1 MIQVTRAVAAAAL
14 ALAMVAMGGAGC
26 GNSSNSGSMDLSEP
40 DLGRYGIVFVTSMDY
55 NGDFGGVI
63 GADTICLDAAQ
74 VAGIPGD
81 NYMAW
86 MSDSAS
92 SALSRLTN
100 DIGPWQRLDGV
111 RVFTKLAD
119 LGSGNLLAPINID
132 ENSQKSVGNDVWT
145 GTVETGT
152 SIGTAGKT
160 CLDWTQSG
168 MNSSPPVP
176 QGLSGST
183 NNKDAGWTN
192 NILRPCTNAQAIYCI
207 QQ

>member
-1 MIQVTRAVAAAAL
+1 MIQLTRAVAAAAL
-14 ALAMVAMGGAGC
+14 ALVFAATGC
-26 GNSSNSGSMDLSEP
+26 GSSSNSSSMDLSAP
-40 DLGRYGIVFVTSMDY
+40 DLGRYGIVFVTSMNY

-74 VAGIPGD
+74 VAALPGD

-92 SALSRLTN
+92 SALARLTH
-100 DIGPWQRLDGV
+100 DVGPWQRRDGV
-111 RVFTKLAD
+111 RVFTHLAD
-119 LGSGNLLAPINID
+119 LGSGNLLAPIDID
-132 ENSQKSVGNDVWT
+132 ENSQKSMGNDVWT
-145 GTVETGT
+145 GTVENGT
-152 SIGTAGKT
+152 SIGTAQKT

-168 MNSSPPVP
+168 MNTMPPVP